1 VADLSYA
8 RSEVVRRP
16 SAADGVELERGE
28 IETKWF
34 DEPVDT
40 QVFIPVDWIARELGY
55 LPATVLEWA
64 DRLGI
69 KRRTDDSGR
78 ECVAEPDG
86 RRIIEEA
93 RLAGRA
99 AAELHEA
106 FQRYLDRWDE
116 EWREAGEDAYR
127 RALTEQYQH
136 QVNTMPK
143 GFAFYGGGDRL
154 GPGPQARAF
163 ANAKAAEARV
173 AWERKNPRKDF
184 DSFEK
189 QWRKKR

>member
-1 VADLSYA
+1 M
-8 RSEVVRRP
+8 
-16 SAADGVELERGE
+16 
-28 IETKWF
+28 
-34 DEPVDT
+34 DT
-40 QVFIPVDWIARELGY
+40 QVFIPIDWIACELGY

-78 ECVAEPDG
+78 ECVADPDG

-93 RLAGRA
+93 RLAGRE

-116 EWREAGEDAYR
+116 EWREAGEEAYR
-127 RALTEQYQH
+127 GALTEQYQH

-173 AWERKNPRKDF
+173 VWERKNPRMDF
-184 DSFEK
+184 NQFEK
-189 QWRKKR
+189 KWRRRR